1 MINSDYGFSF
11 SLKIIQILYTTKII
25 RFEKYNNMLTLNGY
39 AANHAFCLFMA
50 MLQLELYDL
59 NVRHEINDHD
69 LNL

>member
-1 MINSDYGFSF
+1 M
-11 SLKIIQILYTTKII
+11 IQILFTTNI

>member
-1 MINSDYGFSF
+1 
-11 SLKIIQILYTTKII
+11 
-25 RFEKYNNMLTLNGY
+25 MLTLNGY

-50 MLQLELYDL
+50 MLQLKLYDL